1 MRVSRGLVVAGVVG
15 AMLGIG
21 GCSGNSTTTAGK
33 LFVDLC
39 ADDEL
44 KSNAVLYF
52 GPSNQIGPGSVWARL
67 GANGGYQ
74 PQWRTA
80 DLNLNYPKVVQS
92 GQPFPCNLSMHSSF
106 TASGGLSVLSPAA
119 NVSAEVK
126 ADFARA
132 KTIAVSAREAA
143 WDMIVAGPYLIQL
156 KGISDPAI
164 KSDVFGKNRLV
175 VRRALRLS
183 GYRALLDFGS
193 NLTPEIKAKYDG
205 GKLGPK
211 EIGDVGAQ
219 FNVQWTNEEKLELT
233 TMDNVY
239 VAGEFAE
246 LINGEFASTKG
257 DSPTLEALGDKWI
270 KPYVAPK

>member
-1 MRVSRGLVVAGVVG
+1 MRVRRALVVAGIAGVMCVE
-15 AMLGIG
+15 
-21 GCSGNSTTTAGK
+21 GCSGNSTVTPGK
-33 LFVDLC
+33 IFVDMC
-39 ADDEL
+39 ADDQL
-44 KSNAVLYF
+44 KSSAVLYF

-67 GANGGYQ
+67 GAKGGYQ
-74 PQWRTA
+74 PQWRTE
-80 DLNLNYPKVVQS
+80 DLNLNYAKVVQS
-92 GQPFPCNLSMHSSF
+92 GKPFPCDLSLLTTF
-106 TASGGLSVLSPAA
+106 TAGGGLSILSPAA

-132 KTIAVSAREAA
+132 KTIVVSAREAA
-143 WDMIVAGPYLIQL
+143 WDMIVAGPYLIHL
-156 KGISDPAI
+156 NGISDSSI

-193 NLTPEIKAKYDG
+193 NLTPEIKTKYEE

-211 EIGDVGAQ
+211 VIGDVGAQ
-219 FNVQWTNEEKLELT
+219 LNAKWTNDEKLELT
-233 TMDNVY
+233 AMDNVY

-257 DSPTLEALGDKWI
+257 DSPILQELGDKWI
-270 KPYVAPK
+270 KPYVGKK